1 MAEHGTKFIEGAVPA
16 AVEKLD
22 SGRKKVTW
30 TLKDGT
36 TASDE
41 FDTVRMRTLTLA
53 LALALTLTLTL
64 PLPLTLTLTLT
75 WLAPSAGGWRSSGGR
90 RLLRCSC

>member
-1 MAEHGTKFIEGAVPA
+1 MEEHGTKFIEGAVPA

-30 TLKDGT
+30 TLGDGS

-41 FDTVRMRTLTLA
+41 FDTVMFAVGRDACTSGMGLEA
-53 LALALTLTLTL
+53 AGVQVNANH
-64 PLPLTLTLTLT
+64 PNPN
-75 WLAPSAGGWRSSGGR
+75 PSPSPSPNPDPDY
-90 RLLRCSC
+90 

>member
-1 MAEHGTKFIEGAVPA
+1 MEEHGTKFIEGAVPA

-30 TLKDGT
+30 MLGDGS

-41 FDTVRMRTLTLA
+41 FDTVMFAVGRDACTSGMGLEA
-53 LALALTLTLTL
+53 AGVQVNANH
-64 PLPLTLTLTLT
+64 PNPN
-75 WLAPSAGGWRSSGGR
+75 PSPSPSPNP
-90 RLLRCSC
+90 SPDPDPDH

>member
-36 TASDE
+36 TAEGPAMGASG
-41 FDTVRMRTLTLA
+41 A
-53 LALALTLTLTL
+53 LFGLD
-64 PLPLTLTLTLT
+64 
-75 WLAPSAGGWRSSGGR
+75 GQG
-90 RLLRCSC
+90 